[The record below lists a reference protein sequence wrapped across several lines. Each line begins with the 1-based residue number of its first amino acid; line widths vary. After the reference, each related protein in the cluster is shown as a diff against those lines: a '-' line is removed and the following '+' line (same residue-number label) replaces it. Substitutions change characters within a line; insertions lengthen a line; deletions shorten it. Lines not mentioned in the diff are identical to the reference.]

1 MNAGSK
7 APGAPKNPRPDCVPM
22 VLTQLDISLEGEEKV
37 GSLWER
43 RREGPVWCPR
53 VPPPR
58 SHHAPARPLPL
69 CLGGSSPEN
78 ASGAAPGDEEEPLR
92 AGTQHLP
99 PLLNPLSGLGPPTQ
113 AASSSPLPKQEV
125 AEPRGKWAASGNRAR
140 GPGAPSP
147 QDPQPPRPALPQAS
161 THPIPQHTHQPAGLP
176 AQLLGIEG
184 ESSSRGPATFSAS
197 RQT

>member
-43 RREGPVWCPR
+43 RREGPVWCPG

-125 AEPRGKWAASGNRAR
+125 AEPRGKWAASGNRAG
-140 GPGAPSP
+140 GPGGPF
-147 QDPQPPRPALPQAS
+147 PPGPTAPQAS
-161 THPIPQHTHQPAGLP
+161 
-176 AQLLGIEG
+176 
-184 ESSSRGPATFSAS
+184 SAS
-197 RQT
+197 GLHPPHPPTHTPARRAPCPAPGD